1 MKWAENSPD
10 MVNLWI
16 PLLKEGI
23 ISYTEIKECT
33 RAELLGLLSGLSNYN
48 VIHAFDGYSEK
59 DIAELAKNNPSV
71 RGDYAKTQAMKAKF
85 GEKKTPTSFRD
96 LIK

>member
-1 MKWAENSPD
+1 

-33 RAELLGLLSGLSNYN
+33 RTELLGLLSGLNNYN

-85 GEKKTPTSFRD
+85 GMARPPTSFKE
-96 LIK
+96 LLNK

>member
-1 MKWAENSPD
+1 

-33 RAELLGLLSGLSNYN
+33 RVELLGLATGLSNYN

-59 DIAELAKNNPSV
+59 DISEMAKNNPSI
-71 RGDYAKTQAMKAKF
+71 RGDYAKTQALKAKY
-85 GEKKTPTSFRD
+85 GERKSPQSF
-96 LIK
+96 LELMN